1 MVFAVKNL
9 NKLIA
14 DVAQKCVAHGITLSL
29 QHTEKVDEENLACS
43 GYFDEQSLVVATKKK
58 KIQDWV
64 DVLVHESCHLDQFT
78 EKSELWVSDN
88 NSLFVVESWIKGKK
102 MSLAKRD
109 VGFNNTILLE
119 LDCEKRSIK
128 KFKKYKLNIDIEDY
142 IQKANSYLF
151 SYMIALHEKRWYA
164 SPYENPKIYKKMP
177 KTLLTLKEYID
188 GYWKYKHLY
197 K

>member
-14 DVAQKCVAHGITLSL
+14 DVAQKCIAHGITLSL
-29 QHTEKVDEENLACS
+29 QHVEKVDEENLACS

-78 EKSELWVSDN
+78 EKSKLWVSDN
-88 NSLFVVESWIKGKK
+88 NSLFIVEAWIKGKK
-102 MSLAKRD
+102 MSLSKRD
-109 VGFNNTILLE
+109 QGFKNALLLE

-128 KFKKYKLNIDIEDY
+128 KFQKYKLNINIKDY
-142 IQKANSYLF
+142 IQKANAYLF
-151 SYMIALHEKRWYA
+151 AYMVALHEKRWYA

-177 KTLLTLKEYID
+177 KELLTFEQYVED
-188 GYWKYKHLY
+188 YWKYKSLY

>member
-1 MVFAVKNL
+1 MKNL

-14 DVAQKCVAHGITLSL
+14 DVAAKCVAHGVTFSL
-29 QHTEKVDEENLACS
+29 QHVKSVDEENLPCS
-43 GYFDEQSLVVATKKK
+43 GYFDEQSLVVATKKP

-88 NSLFVVESWIKGKK
+88 NSLHVVEAWIKGKK

-109 VGFNNTILLE
+109 RGFANTLLLE
-119 LDCEKRSIK
+119 IDCEKRSVK
-128 KFKKYKLNIDIEDY
+128 KFKKYKLNINTQEY
-142 IQKANSYLF
+142 IQKANAYLF
-151 SYMIALHEKRWYA
+151 SYAVALHEKRWYA
-164 SPYENPKIYKKMP
+164 SPYESSKIWKKMP
-177 KTLLTLKEYID
+177 KQLLTVEQYIED
-188 GYWKYKHLY
+188 YWKYKHLY